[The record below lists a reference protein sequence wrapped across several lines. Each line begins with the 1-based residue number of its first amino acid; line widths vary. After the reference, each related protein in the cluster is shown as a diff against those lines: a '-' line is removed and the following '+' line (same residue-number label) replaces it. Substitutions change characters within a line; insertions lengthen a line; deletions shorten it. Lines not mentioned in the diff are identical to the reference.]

1 MSFIYGSFGPL
12 KREFIEAYRKGE
24 IQNGKAWT
32 RWKEEDEIYEHWMCL
47 YDRTAERWNEKPYC
61 RRHPREWEHYWLHPH
76 LEIYLASRG
85 EIAFMIE
92 KSG

>member
-1 MSFIYGSFGPL
+1 MSPFDLSVLFFFTAVLIKAAYECV
-12 KREFIEAYRKGE
+12 EF
-24 IQNGKAWT
+24 
-32 RWKEEDEIYEHWMCL
+32 WKEEDEIYEHWMCL
-47 YDRTAERWNEKPYC
+47 YDRNAERWNEKPYC